1 MFGLKSLVR
10 IVPLSVCLLAFIC
23 KAYAQNEKT
32 ASVTHSILII
42 EGKNGAG
49 TGFISTLGDKKYI
62 FTNAHVFLDVKD
74 PKIVDI
80 SNTEYTIVK
89 AFAHKSEDIAIIQ
102 VADFK
107 SLEPLK
113 IYDGVENIAIGTK
126 TVVFGNSLGAEVVTK
141 IDGSV
146 EGIGPEKVEV
156 NNAFVSGNSG
166 SPICLSSDSSI
177 IGIATFVM
185 KISDTSNISLEGSRF
200 DSKKITAVRRFGL
213 RIDNLKESDFEEI
226 NLETYQKDIAEL
238 DNLKSINESILDWL
252 KHLPKDAS
260 GNSIRLYVTR
270 KYASFAPSKN
280 YDWNS
285 AFMKNEYK
293 EQCKMKDT
301 LVKALKLKDEVAMY
315 QSVAKISKGVS
326 KDVKENILSYIW
338 GMEPERAEKY
348 AKVIAKLPSE
358 KQEKISSGLLDMRR
372 MHAQISEMDNKKRK
386 SNKVKSLYYSVDQL
400 YKELFG
406 AAASEWY
413 ENEAKLTALGVKM
426 TEMKNRVAEAK
437 KAVASA
443 LIKNKKKE
451 QAVLSAA
458 SAALKE
464 YVSTAKPYVNKRNEL
479 LESMRACEKDTPNE
493 EKPEYVR
500 DALAGKPTKL

>member
-1 MFGLKSLVR
+1 MCSGYS
-10 IVPLSVCLLAFIC
+10 
-23 KAYAQNEKT
+23 QNEKT

-49 TGFISTLGDKKYI
+49 TGFISMLGDKKYI
-62 FTNAHVFLDVKD
+62 FTNAHVFLDVKE

-80 SNTEYTIVK
+80 SNTEYTIEK

-102 VADFK
+102 LSDFK
-107 SLEPLK
+107 SLNPLK

-141 IDGSV
+141 IDGAV

-156 NNAFVSGNSG
+156 NNAFVSGNSD
-166 SPICLSSDSSI
+166 SPICLSSDHSI
-177 IGIATFVM
+177 IGIATYVM

-238 DNLKSINESILDWL
+238 DNLKRINESILDWF
-252 KHLPKDAS
+252 KRLPKDAD
-260 GNSIRLYVTR
+260 GNSIRLFVTR
-270 KYASFAPSKN
+270 KYASWAPSKN
-280 YDWNS
+280 YEWNS

-293 EQCKMKDT
+293 EQCKMKET

-315 QSVAKISKGVS
+315 QNVAKISKDAS
-326 KDVKENILSYIW
+326 SEVKESILSYIW

-348 AKVIAKLPSE
+348 AKVISKLPSE
-358 KQEKISSGLLDMRR
+358 KQEKISSGLLDMRK
-372 MHAQISEMDNKKRK
+372 MHAQIAATDNKKRK

-406 AAASEWY
+406 AAASDWY
-413 ENEAKLTALGVKM
+413 ENESKLSVYNAKIN
-426 TEMKNRVAEAK
+426 EMNKRVVEAK

-451 QAVLSAA
+451 QAVLSTV
-458 SAALKE
+458 SAQLKE
-464 YVSTAKPYVNKRNEL
+464 YVAAAKPYVNKRNEL
-479 LESMRACEKDTPNE
+479 LDSMRTCAKDTPDE